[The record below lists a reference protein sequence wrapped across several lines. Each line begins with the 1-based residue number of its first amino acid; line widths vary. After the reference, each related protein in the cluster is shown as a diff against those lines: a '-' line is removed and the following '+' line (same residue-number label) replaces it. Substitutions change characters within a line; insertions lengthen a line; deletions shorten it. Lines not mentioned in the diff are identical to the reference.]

1 MNDVCSSWPGSTPHR
16 WRWPAGCVVV
26 WRDPSCCLWLHY
38 LPTPRSPL
46 HGLKEISVEFISRY
60 CGARAVKNIC
70 FGLVDI
76 TEYKDFVNMKSVVK
90 HLSYVD
96 KLTSVSQNIFLM
108 FYHSLLS
115 KNKSHQLDTRGQ
127 QPGRRALPRRCDTW
141 ADPSWCSAAC
151 APQGRSPQPWW
162 TGTSWSTSSFLLGWT
177 WCWERYQCRALQGHI
192 NHDPLTDL
200 NVTDFLYGEYIVK

>member
-1 MNDVCSSWPGSTPHR
+1 
-16 WRWPAGCVVV
+16 
-26 WRDPSCCLWLHY
+26 
-38 LPTPRSPL
+38 
-46 HGLKEISVEFISRY
+46 
-60 CGARAVKNIC
+60 
-70 FGLVDI
+70 
-76 TEYKDFVNMKSVVK
+76 
-90 HLSYVD
+90 
-96 KLTSVSQNIFLM
+96 M

-200 NVTDFLYGEYIVK
+200 NVTDFLYGEYIVKVVDFVECDFFHKYVLAGCEDIGLLLTRWNHKLRLQQRKTFPNWKAADLPSVTFGHFSLRKWWIKIKEWNKLTVWL